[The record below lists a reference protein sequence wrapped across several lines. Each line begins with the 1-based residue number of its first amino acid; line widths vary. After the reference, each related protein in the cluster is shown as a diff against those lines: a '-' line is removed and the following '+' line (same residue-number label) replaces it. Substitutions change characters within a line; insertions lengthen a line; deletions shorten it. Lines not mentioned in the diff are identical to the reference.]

1 MHPHKLQ
8 SGQISEQKDKKKL
21 MGQSDSYK
29 PPEKQLSPI
38 GRIMITLVMVSS
50 HLITQFLMRT
60 VQISVQKFCEIKS
73 GLNQST
79 SLLARKECP
88 KQS

>member
-29 PPEKQLSPI
+29 PPEKPLSPI

-50 HLITQFLMRT
+50 HLIIQFLMRT
-60 VQISVQKFCEIKS
+60 VQISVQTFCEIKS

-79 SLLARKECP
+79 SLLARTECP

>member
-1 MHPHKLQ
+1 
-8 SGQISEQKDKKKL
+8 

-50 HLITQFLMRT
+50 HLIIQFLMRT
-60 VQISVQKFCEIKS
+60 VQISVQTFCEIKS

-79 SLLARKECP
+79 SLLARTECP